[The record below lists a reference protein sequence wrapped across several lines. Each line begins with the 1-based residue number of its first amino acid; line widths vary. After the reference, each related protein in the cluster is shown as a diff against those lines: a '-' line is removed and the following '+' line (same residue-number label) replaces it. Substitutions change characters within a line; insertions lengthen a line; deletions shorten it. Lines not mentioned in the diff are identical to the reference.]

1 MKKMEWGMVID
12 EKAGLGLETAGNV
25 KCGTTCGGA
34 KSWLTLG
41 GGGGSGQFTMPRD
54 GSPRVSFIMYMFSLL
69 I

>member
-1 MKKMEWGMVID
+1 VKKMEWGMVID

-41 GGGGSGQFTMPRD
+41 GGGGSGQLKAAGFAADITRQITR
-54 GSPRVSFIMYMFSLL
+54 GG
-69 I
+69 